1 MLASLG
7 LSSIR
12 TAVMQTHRSLL
23 WTCLWR
29 NTGVLNIWNPFLI
42 WHKGQCDKS
51 DQAPMHLS
59 IRGATPKT
67 ESCRLDLDFGW
78 HFLAPYLPRWIV
90 PVMRGIFL
98 CIHMGWGKCP
108 LLSAVVSWPD
118 TRLGVGKGVA
128 VGLEAGA
135 EHNYPTSAT
144 FHHFM
149 HRDCYPVAL
158 TPGCLFFFPF
168 LLLFFLNYFLGG
180 I

>member
-29 NTGVLNIWNPFLI
+29 NTGVLNIWNPFII

-78 HFLAPYLPRWIV
+78 HFLAPYLLTWIQYQW
-90 PVMRGIFL
+90 
-98 CIHMGWGKCP
+98 WGGYFCASTWGEESAHFCQHWCP
-108 LLSAVVSWPD
+108 GP
-118 TRLGVGKGVA
+118 LGVGKGVA
-128 VGLEAGA
+128 VGFEAGA

-158 TPGCLFFFPF
+158 TPGCLFFFSFF
-168 LLLFFLNYFLGG
+168 LAFFFKLFF
-180 I
+180 